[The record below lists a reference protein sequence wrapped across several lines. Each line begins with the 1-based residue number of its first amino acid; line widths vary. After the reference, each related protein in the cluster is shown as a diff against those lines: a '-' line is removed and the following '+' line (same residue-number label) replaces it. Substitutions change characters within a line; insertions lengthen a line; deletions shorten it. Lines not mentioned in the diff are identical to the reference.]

1 MFIHQIVILP
11 SNNKQITMKR
21 IYNFLPL
28 LLALLVIS
36 CANPKKDKE
45 KEGTST
51 EKEKNEKQEASK
63 ESAITLSKIDSFA
76 QFPNAK
82 LSMVKPESMEVPA
95 GENTFQ
101 FKVENY
107 ELRNQTSD
115 AEMQGLANSAKGQH
129 VHFILNNGPYD
140 AEYDNEFNKELPVGD
155 HVMLA
160 FLSRSY
166 HMSVKNEN
174 SYVIKKLRVGE
185 PSKEKQLDV
194 DFTAPHLFYS
204 RPKGTYSGDGAKKVL
219 LDFFLLN
226 TELEKGGNYVHV
238 TINGNEEFKVT
249 EWAPYAIKGMPM
261 GENTIELELKDK
273 EGNFIEGPFNKVK
286 RTVTLEE

>member
-1 MFIHQIVILP
+1 
-11 SNNKQITMKR
+11 MKR
-21 IYNFLPL
+21 IYNYLPL
-28 LLALLVIS
+28 LLAILVIS

-45 KEGTST
+45 KEEDKT
-51 EKEKNEKQEASK
+51 EKQEAKK
-63 ESAITLSKIDSFA
+63 ETEITLSKIDSFA
-76 QFPNAK
+76 KFPDAQ
-82 LSMVKPESMEVPA
+82 LSMVKPESTEVPA

-107 ELRNQTSD
+107 ELKNQTSD
-115 AEMQGLANSAKGQH
+115 ADMQGLANSAKGQH

-140 AEYDNEFNKELPVGD
+140 AEYDNKFKKELPEGD

-166 HMSVKNEN
+166 HMSVKNDN
-174 SYVIKKLRVGE
+174 SYVLKKIRVGE

-204 RPKGTYSGDGAKKVL
+204 RPKGTYTGDGAKKVL

-226 TELEKGGNYVHV
+226 TELEKGNNYIHV
-238 TINGNEEFKVT
+238 TINDDKEFKVT
-249 EWAPYAIKGMPM
+249 EWAPYAIEGMPM
-261 GENTIELELKDK
+261 GENTIQLELKDK
-273 EGNFIEGPFNKVK
+273 DGNFVEGPFNKVK
-286 RTVTLEE
+286 RTITLKE